1 MARILDCLVIGG
13 GPAGLT
19 AAIYAARF
27 HLSVRVIDAGASRA
41 GQIPCT
47 RNYPG
52 FPEGISGPDLLG
64 RLRDQALKYG
74 ADIVE
79 GHVDALAR
87 RDDDFLITTSVDVEQ
102 SRAVLLATG
111 VTNRRPPMAADLHA
125 EAVATGRL
133 RYCPV
138 CDGFEVT
145 DQNVAVIGA
154 GSGGVRE
161 TLFLRAY
168 TRRLTLISPDGFQE
182 LTPKDRRA
190 LEAAGVELLDGPV
203 SDLRLEDEGLSLDWA
218 GGRKTFDT
226 VYPALGSDV
235 HSDLARGLGAAL
247 TADGCVKV
255 DAHQRTSVSGLYAAG
270 DVVIGLDQISHAM
283 GEAGVAVTAIRNDLD
298 ARAPLR
304 RP

>member
-1 MARILDCLVIGG
+1 MVLDCLVVGG

-27 HLSVRVIDAGASRA
+27 HLSVRVIDAGAGRA
-41 GQIPCT
+41 AQIPCT

-52 FPEGISGPDLLG
+52 FPEGISGPDLLA

-74 ADIVE
+74 ADIID

-87 RDDDFLITTSVDVEQ
+87 RDDGFITSSFGAVVQ

-168 TRRLTLISPDGFQE
+168 TRRLTLIPPDGFQ
-182 LTPKDRRA
+182 DRGDFPRQ
-190 LEAAGVELLDGPV
+190 
-203 SDLRLEDEGLSLDWA
+203 S
-218 GGRKTFDT
+218 
-226 VYPALGSDV
+226 
-235 HSDLARGLGAAL
+235 
-247 TADGCVKV
+247 
-255 DAHQRTSVSGLYAAG
+255 SG
-270 DVVIGLDQISHAM
+270 
-283 GEAGVAVTAIRNDLD
+283 
-298 ARAPLR
+298 
-304 RP
+304 

>member
-1 MARILDCLVIGG
+1 MVLDCLVVGG

-27 HLSVRVIDAGASRA
+27 HLSVRVIDAGAGRA
-41 GQIPCT
+41 ARIPCT

-52 FPEGISGPDLLG
+52 FPEGISGPDLLA

-74 ADIVE
+74 ADIID

-87 RDDDFLITTSVDVEQ
+87 RDDGFITSSFGAVVQ

-168 TRRLTLISPDGFQE
+168 TRRLTLIPPDGFQE

-203 SDLRLEDEGLSLDWA
+203 SDLRLEDEGLSLEWA

-298 ARAPLR
+298 AREPLR